1 MENEQHIYRI
11 EFQQV
16 KCTKVLFNL
25 TQLFSCSRS
34 LCQLHQISHIFCSR
48 IHVNKS
54 NKLLNFCHKQNNQ
67 VVGMLHTVLIMNPPT
82 HKVSSSK
89 RISFKFASQHKS
101 QCYKSVKITFISR
114 RSVSEQRQHFSKWL
128 PTEFKLLRIYK

>member
-1 MENEQHIYRI
+1 
-11 EFQQV
+11 
-16 KCTKVLFNL
+16 
-25 TQLFSCSRS
+25 
-34 LCQLHQISHIFCSR
+34 
-48 IHVNKS
+48 
-54 NKLLNFCHKQNNQ
+54 
-67 VVGMLHTVLIMNPPT
+67 MLQTVLIMNPPT

-128 PTEFKLLRIYK
+128 PTDYKLLRICKYILFQNVDRKKTQSNSYSVMLKTHLKMLIVFGISKTPFPLF